1 MNVESARVGIVV
13 PTTAGTVVARAVV
26 IALVTSL
33 ISAPNSQNGRLLGHW
48 YHDQCT
54 SSLFRC

>member
-1 MNVESARVGIVV
+1 MNVENARVGIVV

-33 ISAPNSQNGRLLGHW
+33 ISAPNSQNERLLGH
-48 YHDQCT
+48 
-54 SSLFRC
+54 